1 MRNRVLHYPVARQR
15 HDSRMRNTD
24 DSARCC
30 GRVVQ
35 STIEKYDAMLYAME
49 TMIAVQSILDANPDH
64 RAKLFQLK
72 EMAVEA
78 RKKLQNR

>member
-1 MRNRVLHYPVARQR
+1 MRNLVLHYPVAHRG
-15 HDSRMRNTD
+15 HDSRAGNSE

-35 STIEKYDAMLYAME
+35 STIEKYDAMLYTME

-72 EMAVEA
+72 ALAAEA